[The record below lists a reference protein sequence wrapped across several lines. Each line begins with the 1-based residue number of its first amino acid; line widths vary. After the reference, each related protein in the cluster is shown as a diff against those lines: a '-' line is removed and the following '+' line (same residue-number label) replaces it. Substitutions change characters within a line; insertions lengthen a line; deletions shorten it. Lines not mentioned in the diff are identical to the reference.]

1 MNIAKFITGHME
13 QILVEWEVFATTFG
27 EAADKMSSQQL
38 RDHAKQILEF
48 VAEDIQTAEN
58 AEQAEAK
65 SHGRASLPAF
75 SDSASSIHGRLRY
88 ASGFTLLQLIAEYR
102 ALRASVLKLWQRD
115 CANVSLME
123 SAQDIMRFNEAID
136 QSLAEAAVAYSEK
149 VNETRDIF
157 LAILGHDL
165 RSPLAA
171 TSTAGAYLSR
181 PGSFDEQVRQIGVR
195 VKRSAVTMAGMVND
209 LLGLAR
215 TQLGDGITIERQ
227 DCDLL
232 QMCQWAIE
240 DANAA
245 HPQARFDLNAI
256 GELMGSFDQP
266 RLQQLLTNLA
276 NNAAQYGTPGKPIVI
291 DIAGEKDRVVIKVSN
306 QGAPIPKEALP
317 KLFNPLIQLP
327 EPDGTERHR
336 SSLGLGLF
344 IAKQIAVAHGGNIDV
359 ASDDVAGTVFTV
371 IVPRQDKS

>member
-1 MNIAKFITGHME
+1 MNIAKFITEHME
-13 QILVEWEVFATTFG
+13 QILVEWEAFAATFG
-27 EAADKMSSQQL
+27 AAADKMSSREL
-38 RDHAKQILEF
+38 RDHARQILEF
-48 VAEDIQTAEN
+48 VARDIQTAEN
-58 AEQAEAK
+58 MEQQEAK
-65 SHGRASLPAF
+65 SQGRATVPALRE
-75 SDSASSIHGRLRY
+75 SASSVHGRLRY

-102 ALRASVLKLWQRD
+102 ALRASVLRLWQRD
-115 CANVSLME
+115 CATVTVEN
-123 SAQDIMRFNEAID
+123 AQDIVRFDEAID
-136 QSLAEAAVAYSEK
+136 QSLAEAAIAYSEK

-171 TSTAGAYLSR
+171 TSTAGTYLSR

-195 VKRSAVTMAGMVND
+195 VKRSAVTMSGMVDD
-209 LLGLAR
+209 LLGFAR
-215 TQLGDGITIERQ
+215 TQLGDGITIERHE
-227 DCDLL
+227 CDLL

-245 HPQARFDLNAI
+245 HPQARFDLNAS
-256 GELMGSFDQP
+256 GELSGSFDQP

-291 DIAGEKDRVVIKVSN
+291 DIAGEKDHVVLKVSN
-306 QGAPIPKEALP
+306 QGAAIPREALP
-317 KLFNPLIQLP
+317 KLFSSLVQLP
-327 EPDGTERHR
+327 EQKGCDRPR

-359 ASDDVAGTVFTV
+359 VSDEVAGTVFTV
-371 IVPRQDKS
+371 DVPRE